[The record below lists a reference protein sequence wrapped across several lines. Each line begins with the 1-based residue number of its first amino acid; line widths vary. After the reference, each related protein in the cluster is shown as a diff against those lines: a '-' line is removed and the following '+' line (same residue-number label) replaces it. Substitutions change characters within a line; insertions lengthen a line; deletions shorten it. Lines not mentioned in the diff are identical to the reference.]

1 MHRQTERTTPH
12 RQYIASY
19 EDAVTRKSINHN
31 PFEEP
36 MIFSGMGAELMG
48 GSHYIDDVMNTFDKV
63 QYKTGMPLP
72 DLRFHPDTL
81 AVGENHLK
89 TIYVPTTRDVS
100 SRIQEEEVEDTADN
114 QVLERLFSGGR
125 RKRKNKK

>member
-1 MHRQTERTTPH
+1 MQRQTERTTPH

-19 EDAVTRKSINHN
+19 EDAVTRRSINHN

-36 MIFSGMGAELMG
+36 MIFSGLGAELMG
-48 GSHYIDDVMNTFDKV
+48 GSHYIQETVDKFDKI
-63 QYKTGMPLP
+63 QYHRGMPLP

-89 TIYVPTTRDVS
+89 TIYVPESRDVR
-100 SRIQEEEVEDTADN
+100 SRVQEEEVEDTEDN
-114 QVLERLFSGGR
+114 KVLDRLFSGGR
-125 RKRKNKK
+125 RRKGKK